1 MLVANDQGKVKVCK
15 KGSEI
20 GLSRVYV
27 KVFAKMHNGQSSF
40 YRDGYT
46 DVAGGFNYFDVKT
59 GSIANISQF
68 ALFIDHRDLGRRFS
82 LRLYHDRCR
91 RSQG

>member
-1 MLVANDQGKVKVCK
+1 LLVYSFNQLNLLVANEQGKVKVCK
-15 KGSEI
+15 KGSEA

-27 KVFAKMHNGQSSF
+27 KVFAKMNNGQSAF

-59 GSIANISQF
+59 SSISNIAQF
-68 ALFIDHRDLGRRFS
+68 ALFVDHKELGRQK
-82 LRLYHDRCR
+82 LM
-91 RSQG
+91 